1 MMRIRTVS
9 GLPSPVRTRPTDG
22 GDRTKANV
30 VALNNRTG
38 PRQPIAG
45 KLPSVLNG
53 RRPEPLSNDLS
64 FDGVGS
70 LHRRLGTDSH
80 IHVRLAT
87 SQTKWPRGT
96 TGCDAGRLPSDLRG
110 VKLEVREPTSG
121 EFAADP
127 SPRGENGCRQPIRHT
142 RDAIRSR
149 AKEQPQKRRHSAE
162 RASPGTTRQRE
173 CPDRSHHPTG

>member
-1 MMRIRTVS
+1 MRIRTVS

-110 VKLEVREPTSG
+110 VKLTGGPGTKVGGIRRGPLTSG
-121 EFAADP
+121 RKWMPSAPPTDSGLDSFLCDGTAAE
-127 SPRGENGCRQPIRHT
+127 GEAFG
-142 RDAIRSR
+142 
-149 AKEQPQKRRHSAE
+149 
-162 RASPGTTRQRE
+162 
-173 CPDRSHHPTG
+173 

>member
-110 VKLEVREPTSG
+110 VKLTGGPGTNVGGVRRGPFTSG
-121 EFAADP
+121 RKWMP
-127 SPRGENGCRQPIRHT
+127 SAYPTHSG
-142 RDAIRSR
+142 RDSFPCEGTA
-149 AKEQPQKRRHSAE
+149 AKEEAF
-162 RASPGTTRQRE
+162 G
-173 CPDRSHHPTG
+173 